1 MYRIGVVGPHL
12 SVGRIL
18 DVAQEFE
25 QKMEFIPYPYESFKN
40 TPEIVLEHDHHVDVW
55 LFSAQIPYK
64 IARKTLGSDENLMH
78 IQHSEASLYKCFLNM
93 ACELGTYMDRVSI
106 DEIDTSDP
114 EEAIQQLENIPSKI
128 YMKLYDEETDLK
140 ELLQFHLD
148 LWNAGKTDGAI
159 TCFQFVYQSLR
170 EAGVPAY
177 WISPTRMEIRKTLR
191 ILAEKVRTIY
201 FKDTQI
207 GVVIMEI
214 EQFDKIAQ
222 KAKSPYH
229 LQYQELR
236 WKEALL
242 RLCEKL
248 DGSLLE
254 KGYGRYVIFSSRGA
268 IERELTMVQ
277 NTVFQ
282 LSLESETTAAV
293 GIGFGETVFA
303 AEVNARQAIQYSKEK
318 AERGMIIVQEN
329 GTISESVGKEEITY
343 SFRMDDKDLLEK
355 LKKGNISVKTY
366 NKIEALIRRM
376 AWNDFT
382 IKDLA
387 THLYLDERNARRIVA
402 LLCEVELAECIG
414 EESISTRGRPS
425 KIYRLV

>member
-1 MYRIGVVGPHL
+1 MYRIGVVGPQL
-12 SVGRIL
+12 SVDRII
-18 DVAQEFE
+18 DVAKEFE
-25 QKMEFIPYPYESFKN
+25 QLMEFIPFPYQSFQN

-78 IQHSEASLYKCFLNM
+78 IQHSEASLYKCFLSM
-93 ACELGTYMDRVSI
+93 TCELGSYIDRVSI
-106 DEIDTSDP
+106 DEIVTTDLD
-114 EEAIQQLENIPSKI
+114 EAIQQLDNIPSQV
-128 YMKLYDEETDLK
+128 YVKLYDVETDLQ

-148 LWNAGKTDGAI
+148 LWNEGKTDGAV
-159 TCFQFVYQSLR
+159 TCFQFIYQSLR
-170 EAGVPAY
+170 DAGVPAY

-191 ILAEKVRTIY
+191 ILAEKVRTFY

-229 LQYQELR
+229 LQYLELR
-236 WKEALL
+236 LKETLL

-277 NTVFQ
+277 NTVLQ

-293 GIGFGETVFA
+293 GIGFGETVFS

-318 AERGMIIVQEN
+318 AERGMIIVQED
-329 GTISESVGKEEITY
+329 GTISESVGKEELTY
-343 SFRMDDKDLLEK
+343 SFRMDDKDFLEK

-376 AWNDFT
+376 GWSDFT
-382 IKDLA
+382 TKDLA

-414 EESISTRGRPS
+414 EESSSTRGRPS

>member
-18 DVAQEFE
+18 DVAKEFE
-25 QKMEFIPYPYESFKN
+25 QMMEFIPYPYESFKN

-55 LFSAQIPYK
+55 LFSAQIPYR
-64 IARKTLGSDENLMH
+64 IARKTLGSDENMMH

-114 EEAIQQLENIPSKI
+114 EEAISQLENVPSQI

-293 GIGFGETVFA
+293 GIGFGETVFT

-376 AWNDFT
+376 AWSDFT

-402 LLCEVELAECIG
+402 MLCEVELAECIG
-414 EESISTRGRPS
+414 EESNSTRGRPS